1 MKSLYWGFTTA
12 ISVIAMWLF
21 APIFFVAS
29 LIVIFGEWF
38 GDRVAR
44 RCEAARVIA
53 AHDELRGKRSL
64 LGVAGWAIL
73 SVFALAGCVDTI
85 NPVRYQPVEVLV
97 TKPCLAGR
105 NPPPE
110 AQTRIAVSCDGK
122 DCTLKCSD
130 TRPEECAK
138 HMAADIIELQREA
151 RESRSLIKECSK

>member
-1 MKSLYWGFTTA
+1 MSQ
-12 ISVIAMWLF
+12 
-21 APIFFVAS
+21 FFPVDK
-29 LIVIFGEWF
+29 LI
-38 GDRVAR
+38 
-44 RCEAARVIA
+44 IA
-53 AHDELRGKRSL
+53 ALLVALILWVLHDCYHAWQERICSRAWPKVRWSAAATAAAVML
-64 LGVAGWAIL
+64 LLVL
-73 SVFALAGCVDTI
+73 ALLTGCTDTI

-110 AQTRIAVSCDGK
+110 AQTRIAVACDGK

>member
-1 MKSLYWGFTTA
+1 MKTAMIIALLLIALASVERGQRGVTWGGGLSA
-12 ISVIAMWLF
+12 SVAML
-21 APIFFVAS
+21 
-29 LIVIFGEWF
+29 
-38 GDRVAR
+38 
-44 RCEAARVIA
+44 IA
-53 AHDELRGKRSL
+53 AVL
-64 LGVAGWAIL
+64 LL
-73 SVFALAGCVDTI
+73 SGCVDTI

-110 AQTRIAVSCDGK
+110 AQTRIAVTCDGK
-122 DCTLKCSD
+122 DCALKCSD